1 MEAAA
6 TYLETAH
13 KQYEDGLSLIE
24 LLSPT
29 ENSKVLDL
37 GCGTGYLS
45 NALGEKVGP
54 GGKVVGVDPDRA
66 RVRVAREKY
75 GSNNVVFFEG
85 STDGFPENKYDFVF
99 SNYVLHWVKDKEAT
113 FQNVYASLKP
123 GGKFGFLATLFFS
136 RGLSDLTALNGKGQE
151 QIFIE
156 SLHFEEMAT
165 YEKLAINCGFSV
177 DYVAE
182 SEIVYAFPDINATL
196 DWWHGT
202 THGFFKPE
210 LIDQHRQQQF
220 EMLYTN
226 SQTGEVEI
234 PSTNVVFIM
243 TKH

>member
-6 TYLETAH
+6 TYHKTAH

-45 NALGEKVGP
+45 NALGEKIVP
-54 GGKVVGVDPDRA
+54 GGIVVGVDPDEA

-85 STDGFPENKYDFVF
+85 STDEFPENKYDFVF
-99 SNYVLHWVKDKEAT
+99 SNYVFHWVKDKEAA

-123 GGKFGFLATLFFS
+123 GGKFGFLVPLYLPKGLF
-136 RGLSDLTALNGKGQE
+136 DLTALNG
-151 QIFIE
+151 E
-156 SLHFEEMAT
+156 SKAQSFKDSVYHESANGFEE
-165 YEKLAINCGFSV
+165 LAIDCGFSV
-177 DYVAE
+177 DYMAE

-210 LIDQHRQQQF
+210 LIDQHRLQEF

-226 SQTGEVEI
+226 SQTGEVEL

-243 TKH
+243 RKN